1 MRNLSDIPDG
11 DASSA
16 LPRPAIRSLPLVF
29 PECRQVLGIAAIANC
44 LSRFPHCCTIMGT
57 VSLNRVLIVPFQ

>member
-16 LPRPAIRSLPLVF
+16 LPRLAIRSLPLVF
-29 PECRQVLGIAAIANC
+29 PECRQVLGIAAIAKC
-44 LSRFPHCCTIMGT
+44 LSRFPHRCIIMGA
-57 VSLNRVLIVPFQ
+57 VSLNCALIVPF